1 MQEKTTDDTAVDRF
15 AQAMKAKLAEA
26 REKGRSGW
34 ETCPPEELSRM
45 LREHVDKGDTRD
57 VANFCAFL
65 WNLRA
70 PISPLAPSVEDLE
83 QENRLIRARNERLEK
98 ENAQLRQHL
107 QVLRTGIKN
116 AKEHLNDYYRRAN
129 AGRYHAASSSVA
141 DAEFL
146 ITKAYV
152 QTNEGE
158 RNG

>member
-1 MQEKTTDDTAVDRF
+1 MADKLTADEIEQHTGYRMPHHNT
-15 AQAMKAKLAEA
+15 QLLLAFIA
-26 REKGRSGW
+26 GREESAAA
-34 ETCPPEELSRM
+34 E
-45 LREHVDKGDTRD
+45 
-57 VANFCAFL
+57 
-65 WNLRA
+65 
-70 PISPLAPSVEDLE
+70 LE

-107 QVLRTGIKN
+107 QVLRTGIEK
-116 AKEHLNDYYRRAN
+116 AKEHLNDYYRHVN
-129 AGRYHAASSSVA
+129 AGRHRAASSSVA